1 MYTTPAAISLT
12 WNIRPGS
19 TGIWESFCSP
29 SRPPNDRTTC
39 MPKLLRLCA
48 KADVPT
54 DRALQVRLPNGESLA
69 VCQAEGAFYAVA
81 DTCSHGLASLSE
93 GEVVGN
99 EIYCPF
105 HGGAFDIRTGK
116 ATERPC

>member
-1 MYTTPAAISLT
+1 
-12 WNIRPGS
+12 
-19 TGIWESFCSP
+19 
-29 SRPPNDRTTC
+29 

-54 DRALQVRLPNGESLA
+54 DRALQVRLPNGEALA

-116 ATERPC
+116 ATERPCTIAIATYSIVQEGDALSVEVAE

>member
-1 MYTTPAAISLT
+1 MA
-12 WNIRPGS
+12 
-19 TGIWESFCSP
+19 
-29 SRPPNDRTTC
+29 
-39 MPKLLRLCA
+39 KLVRLCA

-54 DRALQVRLPNGESLA
+54 DRALQVRLPGGEALA
-69 VCQAEGAFYAVA
+69 VCQAEGSFYVVS

-116 ATERPC
+116 ATERPCTVAITSYPVVDEGDTLSIEVNE